1 MNRDRWTAVDR
12 YLADLFLPP
21 DPALDAALA
30 ESEAAGLPSINVTA
44 AQGRFLKLLAEIQ
57 GARSI
62 LEIGTLGAYSTIWL
76 ARALP
81 AGGRLISL
89 EADLKHAAVA
99 RKNLARAGLLDVV
112 DVRLGPALETL
123 PALVA
128 EGLGPFD
135 FIFIDADKRAYADYF
150 TWALALS
157 RKGTVMVVD
166 NVIRDGAVADS
177 DTGDER
183 VKGVQRFNAVAAADP
198 RVSVTTV
205 QTVGEK
211 GYDGF
216 ALVRVIADTT
226 AVSS

>member
-1 MNRDRWTAVDR
+1 MDRDRWTAVDR

-30 ESEAAGLPSINVTA
+30 ESAAAGLPSINVSA
-44 AQGRFLKLLAEIQ
+44 AQGRFLKFLAEIQ

-112 DVRLGPALETL
+112 EVRLGPALETL
-123 PALVA
+123 PELAA
-128 EGLGPFD
+128 EGRGPFD
-135 FIFIDADKRAYADYF
+135 FIFIDADKAAYADYF
-150 TWALALS
+150 TWAVALS
-157 RKGTVMVVD
+157 RKGTLIVAD
-166 NVIRDGAVADS
+166 NVIRSGAVADV
-177 DTGDER
+177 DTADER
-183 VKGVQRFNAVAAADP
+183 VKGIQRFNAVAAADP

-211 GYDGF
+211 GYDGV
-216 ALVRVIADTT
+216 ALIRVIADPRSG
-226 AVSS
+226 AA

>member
-12 YLADLFLPP
+12 YLSDLFLPP

-30 ESEAAGLPSINVTA
+30 ESDAAGLPAINVTA

-89 EADLKHAAVA
+89 EADIKHAAVA

-112 DVRLGPALETL
+112 DVRLGPASETL

-128 EGLGPFD
+128 EGRGPFD
-135 FIFIDADKRAYADYF
+135 FIFIDADKRSYADYF

-166 NVIRDGAVADS
+166 NVIRDGAVADRDS
-177 DTGDER
+177 EDER

-216 ALVRVIADTT
+216 ALVRVIADPM
-226 AVSS
+226 ASA